1 MFSLRF
7 VGEILLIGRE
17 HIPKNSKV
25 GHQPFT
31 FLSRK
36 NKTCILWCGKKL
48 YTKFGDTVR
57 HLELEDR
64 PKNLTGKL
72 FMILLFSYTL
82 S

>member
-57 HLELEDR
+57 YLKLEDR

-72 FMILLFSYTL
+72 FMIL
-82 S
+82 